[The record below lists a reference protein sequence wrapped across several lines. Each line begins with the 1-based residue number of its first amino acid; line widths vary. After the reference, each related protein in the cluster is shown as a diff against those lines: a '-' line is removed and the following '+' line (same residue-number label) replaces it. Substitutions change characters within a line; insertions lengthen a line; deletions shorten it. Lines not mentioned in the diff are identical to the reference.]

1 MKASSS
7 YFSCYTDINDSVL
20 YVREMKK
27 VEWMEA
33 LKKAIAYI
41 EDHLL
46 EEISVEDIAKEVY
59 LSPFYFQKGFKI
71 ITGYTIGEYVR
82 NRRLYLAALELTTHQ
97 EVRVIDM
104 AYKYGYDT
112 PESFTKAFTRF
123 HGKAPMQLKEQG
135 YELTP
140 FYPLQLEI
148 SIKGGDRLDVRI
160 EEMLAFKVKGIERT
174 FNYETAFNEIPRFW
188 EEYRRKQLNLTDEE
202 WQSIGCFGICIDE
215 QKTNKEFRYLLAG
228 PYREGE
234 IETSCEVKVVTIPA
248 FTRAKFKSIGP
259 MPQAIQN
266 LNLRIFKEWLPGNA
280 EYEIAEGYN
289 IELYTKG
296 DILAPDYVSEIWI
309 PVRRK

>member
-1 MKASSS
+1 M
-7 YFSCYTDINDSVL
+7 
-20 YVREMKK
+20 
-27 VEWMEA
+27 EWMEA
-33 LKKAIAYI
+33 LKRAIAYI

-160 EEMLAFKVKGIERT
+160 EEMSAFKVKGIERT
-174 FNYETAFNEIPRFW
+174 FNYETAFNEIPKFW
-188 EEYRRKQLNLTDEE
+188 DAYRRKQLKLTEKE
-202 WQSIGCFGICIDE
+202 WESIGCFGICIDE
-215 QKTNKEFRYLLAG
+215 YKINKEFEYLLAG
-228 PYREGE
+228 SYCEGE
-234 IETSCEVKVVTIPA
+234 MELSSEVKVVTIPA
-248 FTRAKFKSIGP
+248 FTWAKFKSIGP

-266 LNLRIFKEWLPGNA
+266 LNLRIYKEWLTGNT
-280 EYEIAEGYN
+280 EYEIAAGYN
-289 IELYTKG
+289 IELYTEG
-296 DILAPDYVSEIWI
+296 DIRASNYVSEIWI
-309 PVRRK
+309 PVRKK